1 MTRKITVTIN
11 ADIVL
16 DSTKEIEKIIKAR
29 RDAEN
34 DDDWD
39 LCSELED
46 KLEELLSD
54 KISKIIEGIKDVRV
68 LDTNW

>member
-1 MTRKITVTIN
+1 MARKITVTIN